1 MDQKPRQIAARIL
14 FEWDAGEG
22 YAEILLKRHLTSAR
36 LSPPDRRLV
45 QEMVYGVIRNAA
57 LLDAWIDIAA
67 RQPPG
72 KSRSRSLLR
81 LGFYQLGLM
90 DRIPEHAA
98 VNETV
103 QTARRCGLHTQS
115 GFINALMRR
124 FIREKTTFM
133 EQWEDWKRTLP
144 AIAYSHPAWLVE
156 KWEEQWDTAAATTLC
171 QWNQGAPSIM
181 ARWNPIQGSVESLQ
195 DQWNQEGIAFKK
207 CLHDWSAPHRL
218 FELKSPKGSPA
229 DSESFQQGKYYI
241 QDPSTLL
248 AVHLLDPQ
256 PTESIL
262 DACAAPGGK
271 TAALSSLMQN
281 QGTLHATDPDPVRLK
296 RLQSNLHR
304 LGIQNVRSGENLT
317 QLGQA
322 SKAPSYDG
330 ILVDA
335 PCSNTGVM
343 RRRLDVRWRL
353 STSEIQTCCEQQSAL
368 LESTAPWVRPGGRM
382 VYSTCSLEPEENQEQ
397 IDTFLR
403 EHSNW
408 SLATARQLTPL
419 QDGVDGAYAALLHR
433 TQ

>member
-22 YAEILLKRHLTSAR
+22 YAEILLKRLLTSAR

-156 KWEEQWDTAAATTLC
+156 SGRNNGIPLPPPHFASGIKVLL
-171 QWNQGAPSIM
+171 PS
-181 ARWNPIQGSVESLQ
+181 W
-195 DQWNQEGIAFKK
+195 
-207 CLHDWSAPHRL
+207 
-218 FELKSPKGSPA
+218 
-229 DSESFQQGKYYI
+229 
-241 QDPSTLL
+241 
-248 AVHLLDPQ
+248 
-256 PTESIL
+256 
-262 DACAAPGGK
+262 
-271 TAALSSLMQN
+271 
-281 QGTLHATDPDPVRLK
+281 
-296 RLQSNLHR
+296 
-304 LGIQNVRSGENLT
+304 
-317 QLGQA
+317 
-322 SKAPSYDG
+322 
-330 ILVDA
+330 
-335 PCSNTGVM
+335 
-343 RRRLDVRWRL
+343 
-353 STSEIQTCCEQQSAL
+353 
-368 LESTAPWVRPGGRM
+368 
-382 VYSTCSLEPEENQEQ
+382 
-397 IDTFLR
+397 
-403 EHSNW
+403 
-408 SLATARQLTPL
+408 
-419 QDGVDGAYAALLHR
+419 QDGTRYRVP
-433 TQ
+433 

>member
-57 LLDAWIDIAA
+57 LLDAWIDM
-67 RQPPG
+67 
-72 KSRSRSLLR
+72 LR
-81 LGFYQLGLM
+81 DNRPESPEAGLSSCLGFYQLGLM

-103 QTARRCGLHTQS
+103 QTARRCGFAHPIRFHQCLDETLHTRKDD
-115 GFINALMRR
+115 L
-124 FIREKTTFM
+124 M

-156 KWEEQWDTAAATTLC
+156 KWEEQWDTTAATTLC

-281 QGTLHATDPDPVRLK
+281 QGTLHATDLDPVRLK

-322 SKAPSYDG
+322 SKAPSTTAFSSMPP
-330 ILVDA
+330 A
-335 PCSNTGVM
+335 PT
-343 RRRLDVRWRL
+343 
-353 STSEIQTCCEQQSAL
+353 
-368 LESTAPWVRPGGRM
+368 
-382 VYSTCSLEPEENQEQ
+382 PE
-397 IDTFLR
+397 
-403 EHSNW
+403 
-408 SLATARQLTPL
+408 
-419 QDGVDGAYAALLHR
+419 
-433 TQ
+433 